1 LLIAH
6 NNGRLSYV
14 QLLCLEDELKRND
27 FAQSNFPY
35 NIYAPFNW
43 ENYDEVTCQD
53 ELRFEKADKTYN
65 GLIKHIMGVNLVI
78 YRAAIGT
85 FNNSFIE
92 ACLFIVHSRLLLC
105 CIFLYYNLV
114 LSLSIL
120 LLLSGSVHPNPG
132 PRQSYLSI
140 AHLNARSLNI
150 CDKISEISVIA
161 FQHKFDLF
169 AFSETWLNPNFLMT
183 QF

>member
-1 LLIAH
+1 
-6 NNGRLSYV
+6 
-14 QLLCLEDELKRND
+14 
-27 FAQSNFPY
+27 
-35 NIYAPFNW
+35 
-43 ENYDEVTCQD
+43 
-53 ELRFEKADKTYN
+53 
-65 GLIKHIMGVNLVI
+65 MGVNLVV

-92 ACLFIVHSRLLLC
+92 ACLFIVHSRLLPC
-105 CIFLYYNLV
+105 CIFWYYNLV

-120 LLLSGSVHPNPG
+120 LLLSDSVHPNPG

-169 AFSETWLNPNFLMT
+169 AFS
-183 QF
+183 